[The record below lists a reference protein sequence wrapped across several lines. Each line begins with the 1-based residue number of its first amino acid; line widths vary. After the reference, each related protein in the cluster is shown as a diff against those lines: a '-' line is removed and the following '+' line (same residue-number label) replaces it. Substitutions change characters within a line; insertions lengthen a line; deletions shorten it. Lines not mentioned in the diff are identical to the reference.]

1 MIGRSLLCLLLVAA
15 WACLAPGD
23 IVYTRGGGRHEG
35 TVRREGETVFV
46 ETDAGEVVE
55 IPADQVLYISTSSLA
70 DLPEGPA
77 DDGETSPPADDGT
90 GGTGDEPVAPP
101 PAPPVSADDFTGG
114 IAPAAQA
121 FSIDEATRPESI
133 AFILMRQTAAAETPR
148 QAREIARQVQQWQAA
163 AHDRQ
168 RRVGGKWMRPG
179 DFTRSRQRFGEL
191 LADARQTARE
201 LADVDDDDQGADKK
215 RADLRSALNAKL
227 LRAAGVWIDDDIRMF
242 LTGIAHYQT
251 ESYSLAIQAFERCRN
266 AHPIVSAYQQGYG
279 LALMEMPDRELD
291 ALAAFLDELR
301 LDPDNKLALLRV
313 TDAIENVPGARIKD
327 ALFAQAE
334 ETVAQYPESAFRAK
348 RKLVWHMPGEKDW
361 STKTGTLPVPF
372 YDRLVYRQ
380 GVAVPIGSHTLLLDK
395 EVLYDALEV
404 FVLLDDGTIVP
415 AAVVSQRSSE
425 GEAPL
430 ALIRTNEATFQPV
443 AVSEDARFN
452 AGSAVA
458 SYGLS
463 IFPEMGTAPRRIVGK
478 ITAVPPRPTEPAEDD
493 DDDNAAEGVE
503 GAIELDIALAP
514 GESASPVLTG
524 DKRLVGFLAGR
535 TNFRRDNGGEDE
547 LIPFTDIAPLVEEAR
562 KASSRSSSRI
572 KRQFEPIATEA
583 TTFVVYCISSET
595 LD

>member
-1 MIGRSLLCLLLVAA
+1 MIGRSLVMLLVVAA

-23 IVYTRGGGRHEG
+23 IVYIRGGGRHEG

-46 ETDAGEVVE
+46 EIDDGEVVE

-70 DLPEGPA
+70 DLPDEAA
-77 DDGETSPPADDGT
+77 DNGETAPPADDGT
-90 GGTGDEPVAPP
+90 GETGDELVAPP
-101 PAPPVSADDFTGG
+101 PAPPASADDFTGG
-114 IAPAAQA
+114 ITPAAQT
-121 FSIDEATRPESI
+121 FSMDEATRPESI
-133 AFILMRQTAAAETPR
+133 AFILMRQAAAAETPR

-168 RRVGGKWMRPG
+168 RRVGGQWLRPG

-191 LADARQTARE
+191 LVEARKTAKE
-201 LADVDDDDQGADKK
+201 LADVDDDDQDADEK
-215 RADLRSALNAKL
+215 RADLRGALNTKL
-227 LRAAGVWIDDDIRMF
+227 LRVAGVWIDDDIRMF

-266 AHPIVSAYQQGYG
+266 AHPIVSAYQQGHG
-279 LALMEMPDRELD
+279 LALMKMPDRELD

-313 TDAIENVPGARIKD
+313 ADAMENVPGTRIRD
-327 ALFAQAE
+327 AWFTQAE
-334 ETVAQYPESAFRAK
+334 EMVAQYPESAFRIK

-361 STKTGTLPVPF
+361 STKTGSLPVPL

-380 GVAVPIGSHTLLLDK
+380 GIAVPIGSHTLLLDK
-395 EVLYDALEV
+395 EVLRDALAV

-415 AAVVSQRSSE
+415 ATILSQRSSD
-425 GEAPL
+425 GVVPL
-430 ALIRTNEATFQPV
+430 ALVRTNEATFQAV
-443 AVSEDARFN
+443 AVSEDAQFHT
-452 AGSAVA
+452 GSAVA
-458 SYGLS
+458 TYGLS

-478 ITAVPPRPTEPAEDD
+478 ITAVPPEPADD
-493 DDDNAAEGVE
+493 DDGDDDAAEGLE

-547 LIPFTDIAPLVEEAR
+547 LIPFTDIVPLVEEAR
-562 KASSRSSSRI
+562 KSSSRSSSRI